1 MPRRLAALAAACLL
15 APAAATNE
23 AGTKFLAE
31 KAKEPGVV
39 SLPSGLMYKVLREG
53 EGAHHPTADSS
64 CSCHYGGT
72 LIDGAQPR
80 PPAPTPSPRS
90 SQPCPHP
97 CPAVCRCRCGW
108 GGAGLA
114 AASCRHP
121 LSG

>member
-53 EGAHHPTADSS
+53 EGGHHPTADSS

-72 LIDGAQPR
+72 LIDGAQPC
-80 PPAPTPSPRS
+80 PPGPAAPSPL
-90 SQPCPHP
+90 PPP
-97 CPAVCRCRCGW
+97 LPPDCRCGW

-114 AASCRHP
+114 AAPCHHCHHP
-121 LSG
+121 ASG

>member
-80 PPAPTPSPRS
+80 PPAPQHPARIPHPSP
-90 SQPCPHP
+90 PLPLP
-97 CPAVCRCRCGW
+97 LWVGW
-108 GGAGLA
+108 GWAG
-114 AASCRHP
+114 CCP
-121 LSG
+121 LPPPCAWLTL